1 MKLNFF
7 FPYRRSNKTKSRS
20 CPTRAVGE
28 NLSIRLSISGASE
41 RVRVTSTFGCQWIAA
56 MKTAAMKFVM
66 TAVRPYLRSLVIQLN
81 VTPSTALETAH
92 QLLNTSLLKRQVL
105 VHSASRAVDLLPRR
119 PNRAYVA
126 PRIQK
131 NLFRV

>member
-1 MKLNFF
+1 M
-7 FPYRRSNKTKSRS
+7 
-20 CPTRAVGE
+20 
-28 NLSIRLSISGASE
+28 
-41 RVRVTSTFGCQWIAA
+41 
-56 MKTAAMKFVM
+56 
-66 TAVRPYLRSLVIQLN
+66 RPYLRSLVIQLN

-105 VHSASRAVDLLPRR
+105 VHSASQAVDLLPRR

-131 NLFRV
+131 KFVQGVTKR